1 MSVETKNLQ
10 PIKIS
15 NVSFHFIFTKKK
27 KQNEIEIDN
36 MENKCAFIYLLAN
49 EKLIFGM
56 RYFIIN
62 TRFHK

>member
-15 NVSFHFIFTKKK
+15 HVSFHFIFTKKK
-27 KQNEIEIDN
+27 QNEIEIN
-36 MENKCAFIYLLAN
+36 IMENKCAFIYLLAN